1 MIRGEIPPQQN
12 VSKDFFLKCE
22 CVPKKTIMKS
32 TLIRVLYKQFSQDD
46 LLRYFEIQANWFFPF
61 KKKFDLQINLDFVC
75 TFTKCLFDVVC
86 FIGQGPLYKWT
97 EHSHNFIFWNYKLG
111 GGGLPF
117 HFGGFFGP
125 HSFMILSSSRHH
137 LSIEGSNIFLSSLEL
152 DI

>member
-97 EHSHNFIFWNYKLG
+97 EHSLKLYFWNYKVG
-111 GGGLPF
+111 GAPTTPRGWMGVDGMDLD
-117 HFGGFFGP
+117 HKITQNI
-125 HSFMILSSSRHH
+125 HIK
-137 LSIEGSNIFLSSLEL
+137 IFLMRGQKKFWVQ
-152 DI
+152 

>member
-111 GGGLPF
+111 GGGSHSTSGDFLD
-117 HFGGFFGP
+117 HTLLWSYQVHVTIYLLRGQTFFWV
-125 HSFMILSSSRHH
+125 H
-137 LSIEGSNIFLSSLEL
+137 
-152 DI
+152 